1 MDRFSFMYPFFCMG
15 YFFNEYKILDK
26 FGEKFRHLSTLF
38 FLISFLLLFS
48 FYNKDTFVYTSKTC
62 VWASEFG
69 IPHQFL
75 IDIYR
80 LFVGALGTISFLLIL
95 KKIRLNNFI
104 GQIFS
109 KLGKMSMGIY
119 CIQSIFWHYY
129 PSDMCINFS
138 DSIQI
143 LIAVLLSV
151 IICTLFTY
159 IITKI
164 RILNVILFGG
174 R

>member
-38 FLISFLLLFS
+38 FLTSFLLLFS

-95 KKIRLNNFI
+95 RNVPLNNTV
-104 GQIFS
+104 GMCLSQ
-109 KLGKMSMGIY
+109 LGKMSMGIY
-119 CIQSIFWHYY
+119 CVQTIFWHYY
-129 PSDMCINFS
+129 PSIICNCLS

-143 LIAVLLSV
+143 LIAALLSL
-151 IICTLFTY
+151 IICTSFTY
-159 IITKI
+159 LITKTK
-164 RILNVILFGG
+164 ILNVILLGG